1 MSLLQMSF
9 SGGVM
14 ILVIIVVR
22 ALAINRLPKK
32 VFGLLWGAVL
42 LRLLIPFSVPTML
55 SAYSLMSRNEPIQAV
70 LSDTPVEY
78 MIPQMAAVQTGVNAG
93 VAEVM
98 QDRALPVSGWTTLWI
113 AGVALCAA
121 YFVIS
126 YLRGLLEFRTSLP
139 VSNEF
144 ADRFLAAHRLTR
156 DIQIRQSDRISA
168 PLTYGILRPVILMPK
183 NTDWEDRLK
192 LQYVLSHEFVHIR
205 RLDMVWKLISALALC
220 IHWFNPFVWAMYIL
234 FNRDIE
240 LSCDESVVRSYGE
253 RSKSI
258 YARTLLTMEEKK
270 SGLMPLCNNFSKNA
284 IEERIT
290 AIMKIKR
297 ITLWAVMMSTAVFI
311 AVVVLFATTAEGK
324 PLPGADGP
332 QTDREGILTDD
343 IEAPE
348 AVLAAAQRLVAQ
360 MFSNVQEEAYSNW
373 RIDSLKHVY
382 TYDDFNGMTLQ
393 VYQMNY
399 EFFAEDPQSV
409 VLPGGMSMDGEGWVV
424 PGYPDSTFL
433 IFVQEGDSLSY
444 LTFLVENDCFPGD
457 EVFDEDLRLMLD
469 ASGTQGTENDTNVRS
484 EKAMLQYD
492 LAGSMEE
499 LPVTL
504 YVGEGFSIYIPDEAE
519 WNVYD
524 ETLEPPHLMAAVY
537 SSYVSIGV
545 AHYTEEKVED
555 VIEGLLSDGYT
566 YDADTGKFQ
575 RFSGSLDELI
585 LEESRVYGQ
594 DNDVWVIDSRYL
606 TEVEFGGR
614 LDAIADTFAVT
625 VNGEQ
630 GLLPATAGRETS
642 AGDVS
647 GELEGLMT
655 TFYQAYFAG
664 DTDTI
669 RGLVIKDY
677 IWSLDVYGDLDHA
690 DDVEI
695 LQLKGPKAVIVQD
708 YPDSYD
714 MSLEFRIPGEDSLTY
729 LSATWVKEDGIWR
742 IEFYG
747 LEK

>member
-9 SGGVM
+9 SGAVM
-14 ILVIIVVR
+14 ILTIIVVR

-32 VFGLLWGAVL
+32 VFCLLWGAAL

-55 SAYSLMSRNEPIQAV
+55 SAYSLMNRNEPIQAA

-78 MIPQMAAVQTGVNAG
+78 MIPQMAAVQTGVSASAG
-93 VAEVM
+93 EIM
-98 QDRALPVSGWTTLWI
+98 PDSALAVFGWTLLWI
-113 AGVALCAA
+113 AGMALCAA
-121 YFVIS
+121 CFVIS

-139 VSNEF
+139 VDNEF
-144 ADRFLAAHRLTR
+144 AARFLSDHRLMR
-156 DIQIRQSDRISA
+156 EIQIRQSDRISA

-192 LQYVLSHEFVHIR
+192 LQYVLSHEFVHIK
-205 RLDMVWKLISALALC
+205 RLDMVWKLISVLALC
-220 IHWFNPFVWAMYIL
+220 VHWFNPFVWAMYIL

-258 YARTLLTMEEKK
+258 YARTLLAMEEKK

-324 PLPGADGP
+324 PLSGAEDP
-332 QTDREGILTDD
+332 QAEGILTDD

-348 AVLAAAQRLVAQ
+348 AVLAAAQRLVGQ
-360 MFSNVQEEAYSNW
+360 MFSDVQEETYSNW
-373 RIDSLKHVY
+373 RIDSLRHVY
-382 TYDDFNGMTLQ
+382 TYDDFNGMTLL
-393 VYQMNY
+393 VYRMNY

-409 VLPGGMSMDGEGWVV
+409 VLAGGMSMDEEGWVV

-433 IFVQEGDSLSY
+433 IFAQEEDSPAY

-457 EVFDEDLRLMLD
+457 EVFSEDLRFMLD
-469 ASGTQGTENDTNVRS
+469 ASGVQGTENDTNVRL
-484 EKAMLQYD
+484 EKAILQYD
-492 LAGSMEE
+492 LAGGMEE
-499 LPVTL
+499 MTVTL
-504 YVGEGFSIYIPDEAE
+504 YVGEGFSIYLPDDAG

-524 ETLEPPHLMAAVY
+524 ETLEPPYLMAAVY
-537 SSYVSIGV
+537 SSYVSIDV
-545 AHYTEEKVED
+545 SRYTEESVED
-555 VIEGLLSDGYT
+555 VIESLLSDGYA
-566 YDADTGKFQ
+566 YDAYTKKYQ
-575 RFSGSLDELI
+575 RFDGPPDELI
-585 LEESRVYGQ
+585 LEERRVYGQ
-594 DNDVWVIDSRYL
+594 DNDVWVVGSRYL
-606 TEVEFGGR
+606 TEVEFGSR
-614 LDAIADTFAVT
+614 LDAIANTFAVT

-630 GLLPATAGRETS
+630 GLLPAADGQEAS

-647 GELEGLMT
+647 RELEGLMT
-655 TFYQAYFAG
+655 MFYQAYFAG
-664 DTDTI
+664 DVDTI

-690 DDVEI
+690 DEVEI
-695 LQLKGPKAVIVQD
+695 LKLKGPKAVIVQN

-714 MSLEFRIPGEDSLTY
+714 MSLEFRIPSEDSLTY
-729 LSATWVKEDGIWR
+729 LSATWVKEDDTWR